1 MKYARPTVADI
12 SAYDEIIDVRS
23 PSEFAED
30 HIPGAINCP
39 VLDDA
44 QRAEVGTLY
53 KQVSPFEARKI
64 GAALVSENIGR
75 HLRERFLGKAR
86 DWKPLIYC
94 WRGGNRSGSMTT
106 IFRAIGWKASQL
118 EGGYK
123 TWRSHVVAQLE
134 HLPQSFTFQV
144 ICGATGSGKTRILQA
159 LAARSE
165 QVLDLET
172 LASHKG
178 SVLGV
183 LPGQPQPSQK
193 WFETQLLR
201 ELERFD
207 PARPVFV
214 EAESR
219 KIGRL
224 HVPDALIGRIRGGEC
239 VRIDATPAARVA
251 FLLADYDYFLTM
263 SDLLNERLA
272 MLGSLHSAET
282 MKRWRGMIA
291 AADWPALVQ
300 ELLEQH
306 YDPLYRRSQASNF
319 SGYGA
324 VNEAPA
330 GGDPAS
336 LPTDDLSATGIA
348 AIAARIIHSRTAQIA

>member
-1 MKYARPTVADI
+1 MTADR
-12 SAYDEIIDVRS
+12 SPLADLGGFDEIIDVRS
-23 PSEFAED
+23 PAEFAED

-53 KQVSPFEARKI
+53 KQVSPFEARKV

-106 IFRAIGWKASQL
+106 VLRAIGWKASQL
-118 EGGYK
+118 EGGYR
-123 TWRSHVVAQLE
+123 TWRAHVVAQLE
-134 HLPQSFTFQV
+134 RLPLAFTFQV
-144 ICGATGSGKTRILQA
+144 VCGPTGSGKTRILQA
-159 LAARSE
+159 LAALGE

-183 LPGQPQPSQK
+183 LLGQPQPSQK
-193 WFETQLLR
+193 RFETLLLR
-201 ELERFD
+201 ELQRFD

-224 HVPDALIGRIRGGEC
+224 HVPDALIERIREGEC
-239 VRIDATPAARVA
+239 VIIDATLAARVA

-291 AADWPALVQ
+291 LADWPALVR

-306 YDPLYRRSQASNF
+306 YDPLYRRSQARNF

-324 VNEAPA
+324 LNDAPA
-330 GGDPAS
+330 GGHPAS
-336 LPTDDLSATGIA
+336 FVTDDLSATGIA